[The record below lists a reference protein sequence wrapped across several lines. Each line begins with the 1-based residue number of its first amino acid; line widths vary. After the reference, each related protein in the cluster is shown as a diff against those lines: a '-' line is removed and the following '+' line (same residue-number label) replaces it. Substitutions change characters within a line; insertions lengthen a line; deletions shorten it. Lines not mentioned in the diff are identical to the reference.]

1 MRPSFLIVC
10 SYPQVTIEYH
20 PADFAFLARFPDAR
34 RVVVREGE
42 SCYTATDGS
51 DAVLITDGGTLA
63 CLFDDE
69 DLSSHAIS
77 VRRFSSVAKRD
88 SYVADL
94 LAGCRRAD
102 DTY

>member
-1 MRPSFLIVC
+1 
-10 SYPQVTIEYH
+10 VTIEYH
-20 PADFAFLARFPDAR
+20 PANFDYLAQFPDAR
-34 RVVVREGE
+34 RVVAREGE
-42 SCYTATDGS
+42 SCYAAIDGS
-51 DAVLITDGGTLA
+51 DAVLITDSGSLA